1 MPAKETPK
9 GSARSVP
16 VNLRIP
22 REAQLMIDRAAKL
35 SGKNR
40 TEFMVEAA
48 VAAAE
53 DKLLDQAHIAL
64 DAGQY
69 AKFLDL
75 LDRGPE
81 PEGFKR
87 LMDATAPWR
96 P

>member
-1 MPAKETPK
+1 MPAKEAHK
-9 GSARSVP
+9 ISASVP
-16 VNLRIP
+16 INLRIP

-48 VAAAE
+48 MAAAE
-53 DKLLDQAHIAL
+53 DKLLDQAFIAL
-64 DAGQY
+64 DAETY
-69 AKFLDL
+69 AQFLDV

-81 PEGFKR
+81 PEGYKR
-87 LMDATAPWR
+87 LMSAPSPWD